1 MTDAPVDAPVDV
13 PVDAPVDAPAQRG
26 APEPDPT
33 VRLALPPDLEATLVL
48 VRHGQ
53 STWLAEGRFQGQA
66 DPPLTPLGRRQA
78 RLAGERIAAATR
90 PPRLPIPAG
99 RPIAIFHSPL
109 ARTRETAD
117 AIASALGGPE
127 AADAPPLVP
136 DGRLAEIAQGAW
148 EGLLQTEIESRYA
161 AVIDGWRRDP
171 VTVHAPGGE
180 TLASVDARVRV
191 GLERILGDLAAA
203 AGGSVGGGGPAPGRA
218 PARSFYD
225 LHQAPW
231 AVIVSHGGA
240 LQVVMLA
247 LLGLALDRFWSFPMG
262 PAALAIVDVRNGRA
276 AVRAWNRTDHLA
288 PIEEEDAQ
296 AARAASE
303 QSDQSRTGA
312 L

>member
-1 MTDAPVDAPVDV
+1 MTDGPAGAPVP
-13 PVDAPVDAPAQRG
+13 PS
-26 APEPDPT
+26 APEPAPAA
-33 VRLALPPDLEATLVL
+33 RLALPPDLEATLVL
-48 VRHGQ
+48 VRHGE

-66 DPPLTPLGRRQA
+66 NPPLTPLGRRQA
-78 RLAGERIAAATR
+78 RLAGERIAAAAR

-109 ARTRETAD
+109 ARTRETAE
-117 AIASALGGPE
+117 AIAAALDGPGM
-127 AADAPPLVP
+127 AAAPPLVP
-136 DGRLAEIAQGAW
+136 DARLAEIAQGAW

-171 VTVHAPGGE
+171 VNVQAPGGE
-180 TLASVDARVRV
+180 TLAAVDARVRG
-191 GLERILGDLAAA
+191 GLERILGDLAVRTDGDDSAA
-203 AGGSVGGGGPAPGRA
+203 AGPPPGRA

-225 LHQAPW
+225 LREAPW
-231 AVIVSHGGA
+231 AVVVSHGGT

-296 AARAASE
+296 AARAAAE
-303 QSDQSRTGA
+303 PADQSRTGA